1 MADAAEVPAPPPGF
15 LPSPSRGP
23 FSAHNGPF
31 FDREADEGFQRA
43 FYALKRHCNG
53 LGLVHGGML
62 TSFLDSL
69 LAAAVHRAT
78 GAACV
83 TIHLS
88 VDFLSMARAG
98 EWVIGEA
105 RLTRAARDTAFAE
118 GRAMIAGRDVVRA
131 SGVFKLMPR
140 RARERVG

>member
-1 MADAAEVPAPPPGF
+1 M
-15 LPSPSRGP
+15 
-23 FSAHNGPF
+23 
-31 FDREADEGFQRA
+31 
-43 FYALKRHCNG
+43 
-53 LGLVHGGML
+53 
-62 TSFLDSL
+62 
-69 LAAAVHRAT
+69 HRAT